1 MHADRF
7 RRLLDAQGPFVSLYF
22 DDSHDTADAGAQ
34 LDARLR
40 DIRKNLEEQ
49 SVDACVVESIAAA
62 VRATHPPVG
71 RSGRGLVASATT
83 GAILLDEHLA
93 VPPVS
98 TLIRVSDL
106 PYIVPVVAHGIPHT
120 SSLLVAVDHTGADI
134 SLHDGVSLHDGT
146 AAPETVDGSGYP
158 IHKAH
163 KADTAGYGGPQGR
176 VQEAIRKNI
185 REVAQRLTQLVD
197 ETGVDVVFVTG
208 EAPAR
213 AELLAEL
220 PERVA
225 VKTVQ
230 LQGGGRTAGTDRDE
244 VDREV
249 AQEFARRRQVVISA
263 AAERFAAGHG
273 AGLAVE
279 GLGEVTAA
287 LRDGAV
293 DTLII
298 GDLGA
303 ATVIADHDQL
313 LLGTDAAAVSA
324 LGGSPDRVLP
334 ADEALPLLAVA
345 TGAALVPAE
354 AARTLTDGVAA
365 VLRYADTGQR

>member
-7 RRLLDAQGPFVSLYF
+7 RRLLDAQGPFISLYF
-22 DDSHDTADAGAQ
+22 NDSHDTADAGAQ

-40 DIRKNLEEQ
+40 DIRKNLEDH
-49 SVDACVVESIAAA
+49 SVDAGVVESIAAA

-106 PYIVPVVAHGIPHT
+106 PYIVPVVAQGVPHT

-134 SLHDGVSLHDGT
+134 SLHDGTS
-146 AAPETVDGSGYP
+146 AAGTVDGSAHP
-158 IHKAH
+158 IHK
-163 KADTAGYGGPQGR
+163 TQFGGPQGR

-197 ETGVDVVFVTG
+197 ETGADVVFVTG

-213 AELLAEL
+213 AELLTEL
-220 PERVA
+220 PDRIA
-225 VKTVQ
+225 AKTVQ
-230 LQGGGRTAGTDRDE
+230 LHGGGRTAGTDPDE

-263 AAERFAAGHG
+263 ATERFAAGHG
-273 AGLAVE
+273 TGLAVE

-293 DTLII
+293 ETLII

-303 ATVIADHDQL
+303 GTVVADHDQL

-354 AARTLTDGVAA
+354 AGRTLTDGVAA

>member
-7 RRLLDAQGPFVSLYF
+7 RRLVDAQGPFISIYF

-40 DIRKNLEEQ
+40 DIRKNLEDQ
-49 SVDACVVESIAAA
+49 AIDAGVIEGIDAR

-83 GAILLDEHLA
+83 GTVLLDQHLG
-93 VPPVS
+93 VPPVA

-106 PYIVPVVAHGIPHT
+106 PYIVPIVEHGVPRT
-120 SSLLVAVDHTGADI
+120 SSLMVAVDSTGADI
-134 SLHDGVSLHDGT
+134 SLHDDG
-146 AAPETVDGSGYP
+146 AAATETVEGPGYP
-158 IHKAH
+158 VHKAH

-176 VQEAIRKNI
+176 VEEAVRKNI
-185 REVAQRLTQLVD
+185 REVAERLTHLVD
-197 ETGVDVVFVTG
+197 ETGADVVFVTG
-208 EAPAR
+208 ETTAR

-230 LQGGGRTAGTDRDE
+230 LQGGGRTAGTDPDE
-244 VDREV
+244 VEREV
-249 AQEFARRRQVVISA
+249 AEEFTRRRQAVIA
-263 AAERFAAGHG
+263 DAAERYAAGHG

-279 GLGEVTAA
+279 GLSDVTAA

-293 DTLII
+293 ETLII
-298 GDLGA
+298 GDVGT
-303 ATVIADHDQL
+303 ATVVADSEQL
-313 LLGTDAAAVSA
+313 LLAGPDADTVSA

-345 TGAALVPAE
+345 TGAALVPAD
-354 AARTLTDGVAA
+354 AGLTLADGIGA
-365 VLRYADTGQR
+365 VLRYADPGAR